1 MTNEKMTYAM
11 ALENAINAVE
21 NEDVKEKLMALK
33 EQLAHKSANR
43 KPRINQAKLDLAEKV
58 VKVMEPETDYRVADL
73 AKMLDVSTQKLTPAM
88 TVAVEG
94 GQIEKHIEKR
104 VAKYRLV

>member
-1 MTNEKMTYAM
+1 MTNEKMTYAV

-21 NEDVKEKLMALK
+21 NEEVKEKLTALK

-43 KPRINQAKLDLAEKV
+43 KPRVNQQKLDLADKV
-58 VKVMEPETDYRVADL
+58 VEVMEPDTDYRVAEL

-94 GQIEKHIEKR
+94 GQIEKRIEKR
-104 VAKYRLV
+104 VALYRLV

>member
-1 MTNEKMTYAM
+1 MTNEKMTYAV
-11 ALENAINAVE
+11 ALENAINAVD
-21 NEDVKEKLMALK
+21 NEEVKEKLTALK

-43 KPRINQAKLDLAEKV
+43 KPRINQVKLDLAEKV
-58 VKVMEPETDYRVADL
+58 VEVMEPDTDYRVAEL

-94 GQIEKHIEKR
+94 GQIEKRVEKR
-104 VAKYRLV
+104 TALYRLV